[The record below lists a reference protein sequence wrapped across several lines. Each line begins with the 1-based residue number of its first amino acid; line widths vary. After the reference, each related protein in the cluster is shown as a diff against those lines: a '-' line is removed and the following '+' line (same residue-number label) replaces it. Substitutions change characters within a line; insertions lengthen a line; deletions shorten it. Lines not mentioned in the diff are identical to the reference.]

1 MSSKITQPPLHL
13 FIYNYSFMLRIYFSR
28 FYDLDSGSLA
38 MEGQDTQGLNIP
50 SVRANLG
57 IVSQVWVNKIR
68 KIKLRY
74 SELFQKNR
82 FSL

>member
-57 IVSQVWVNKIR
+57 IVSQVWVLR